1 MMDPLH
7 IPGLTGPKPVAGD
20 RDGGGSAA
28 PDVAAAERGAR
39 FQMLLEDLDSRA
51 RALSQSAEAPLSA
64 ESLPEALESAR
75 SSLEGALQLSQ
86 DLLEAVRQSSAHAA
100 AKQSLKP

>member
-1 MMDPLH
+1 MWRLP
-7 IPGLTGPKPVAGD
+7 
-20 RDGGGSAA
+20 SAA
-28 PDVAAAERGAR
+28 RAFKCCWRIWI
-39 FQMLLEDLDSRA
+39 RA

-86 DLLEAVRQSSAHAA
+86 DLLEAVRQSSAQAA